1 MEKFITDFVVEH
13 FKANTSKKKQIT
25 NQNLDE
31 LMQLSLGITPFSDG
45 GIRALIHYIRVHI
58 TIENEQGEKGWI
70 CGTVDGYYLTYNP
83 IDILTHLNQFEGK
96 IRKMMVVH
104 KKGMSMLVDKIFYKQ
119 QELNFNNNEIN

>member
-31 LMQLSLGITPFSDG
+31 LMQLNLGITPFSDA

-104 KKGMSMLVDKIFYKQ
+104 KKGMSMLVDKIFYRQ

>member
-13 FKANTSKKKQIT
+13 FKNNTSKKKQIT

-31 LMQLSLGITPFSDG
+31 LLQLSLGVTQFSDA
-45 GIRALIHYIRVHI
+45 GIRALIHHIRVHI

-70 CGTVDGYYLTYNP
+70 CGTVDGYYLTYNA

-119 QELNFNNNEIN
+119 QELNFKD